1 MLYDMSS
8 LAHDMAT
15 HALLYLQ
22 RKHSDTVP

>member
-1 MLYDMSS
+1 MSS